1 MVCFVIK
8 LMHFPSTILTFV
20 LFFFHLMLDSMD
32 SININFF
39 KNQKIFVK
47 RSLEKAESDGIL
59 PLISFIQTS
68 PLSIM
73 KNKFKKYFI
82 VQNTLLMFSDIHP
95 VKQFFFLL
103 LAILN
108 HNLKANFL
116 SCQVRVVHIEYL

>member
-8 LMHFPSTILTFV
+8 LMHFSSTILTFV
-20 LFFFHLMLDSMD
+20 QFFFHLIIDSID

-47 RSLEKAESDGIL
+47 RSLVKAESNGIL
-59 PLISFIQTS
+59 PLMSFIQTS
-68 PLSIM
+68 PKSIM

-82 VQNTLLMFSDIHP
+82 VQNTLSMFFDNHP
-95 VKQFFFLL
+95 VKQFFFQL

-108 HNLKANFL
+108 HSLKAIFL
-116 SCQVRVVHIEYL
+116 SCQVYVVRIESL